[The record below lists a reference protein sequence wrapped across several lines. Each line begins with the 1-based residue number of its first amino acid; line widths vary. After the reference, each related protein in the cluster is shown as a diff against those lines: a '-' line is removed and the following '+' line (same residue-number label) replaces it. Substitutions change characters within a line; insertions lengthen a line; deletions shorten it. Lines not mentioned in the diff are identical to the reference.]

1 MAYTTTCFSGEC
13 GSCSECSLRCFDTV
27 DDLGTEILGRAE
39 DLSKFLGKKRVDD
52 IMMDYNRKLKSW
64 CKENGFRNPADPG
77 RAKRVVR
84 FQGKGKDPSVFRLLT
99 ESHGA
104 ICDDSRCKVAFVNS
118 SDWLHTSTYPN
129 FPIYECSSRAK
140 GDWRE
145 LRKIHLCGPCIGRKP
160 SPPEISSL

>member
-1 MAYTTTCFSGEC
+1 MVAYTTTCFSGEC
-13 GSCSECSLRCFDTV
+13 GSCSECFVRCFDTV
-27 DDLGTEILGRAE
+27 DDWGPEILGPEILERAE

-52 IMMDYNRKLKSW
+52 IMMDYNGKLKKW
-64 CKENGFRNPADPG
+64 CKENGYRNPEDPG

-118 SDWLHTSTYPN
+118 SEWLHASTYPN
-129 FPIYECSSRAK
+129 YPIYECSSR
-140 GDWRE
+140 G
-145 LRKIHLCGPCIGRKP
+145 IHLCGPCIDRKP

>member
-64 CKENGFRNPADPG
+64 CKETGYKNPESPG
-77 RAKRVVR
+77 KAKKTLR
-84 FQGKGKDPSVFRLLT
+84 FEKGNESLVFRLLT

-129 FPIYECSSRAK
+129 FPIYECSSR
-140 GDWRE
+140 G
-145 LRKIHLCGPCIGRKP
+145 IHLCGPCIGRKP